1 MAVRLKLREMREYRN
16 LSQTEL
22 AELMG
27 IKPQTLSRLEVKAAK
42 GELRNVSLDTLD
54 RLCEALGVLPYE
66 LLEYRPNFKK
76 KVKQAS

>member
-1 MAVRLKLREMREYRN
+1 MTVKLKLREIREYRG
-16 LSQTEL
+16 LSQIEL
-22 AELMG
+22 AEMMG

-66 LLEYRPNFKK
+66 LLEYRPNFR
-76 KVKQAS
+76 KQIKQIS

>member
-1 MAVRLKLREMREYRN
+1 MREYRN